1 MSDSRPGSADEK
13 ITLKDNEKK
22 RFFWQKAKPKTDPK
36 DVDHDE
42 KDSLPESA
50 VTPEPVEPE
59 LNPVGFTEMFRC
71 ELLYTHSTPA
81 FTLSPGSLQE
91 KSC

>member
-22 RFFWQKAKPKTDPK
+22 RFFWQKAKPKADPK

-71 ELLYTHSTPA
+71 ELLSTHSMPA